1 MYRSLLLGVASSV
14 ALVSSAFA
22 ADIYTPA
29 GPAYAAVALPPSWG
43 GFYAG
48 INGGYGGNSGLPFRE
63 DVFFPGTPPTGGTT
77 FVNPYSVITGSDT
90 IAGGFGGGQLGY
102 NFQFGS
108 FVLGAEADLQGS
120 GIRGSG
126 ANTIFNGAGTTAPPF
141 CQAAITGTAI
151 SPAGKQYGVCAGR
164 NDLDVDWF
172 GTVRGRLGYAFGNT
186 LIYGTGGFAA
196 GGVRATSLYTDNNIG
211 SGTTGLAGN
220 PIGTPQTGRASNSAT
235 NTGWTA
241 GAGIEVK
248 LSPSWSLKG
257 EYQFI
262 DLGTISSGPGEIIV
276 PGGTNVTPCS
286 PSVSGCLNLTSSK
299 DVQFNTVRVGV
310 NYYFNAPPAPL
321 PLK

>member
-1 MYRSLLLGVASSV
+1 
-14 ALVSSAFA
+14 VSSAFA

-63 DVFFPGTPPTGGTT
+63 DVFFPTPPGG
-77 FVNPYSVITGSDT
+77 FVNPFSTIVGSDT

-102 NFQFGS
+102 NFQFASWVFG
-108 FVLGAEADLQGS
+108 VEADLQGS

-126 ANTIFNGAGTTAPPF
+126 ANAIFNDNVAATTTPISPV
-141 CQAAITGTAI
+141 CQANAANQ
-151 SPAGKQYGVCAGR
+151 AGFKGGVCAGR

-172 GTVRGRLGYAFGNT
+172 GTVRGRLGYAIGNT

-196 GGVRATSLYTDNNIG
+196 GGVRATSLYTDNNIFNLG
-211 SGTTGLAGN
+211 GAANLSASATN
-220 PIGTPQTGRASNSAT
+220 PLQVARVSNSAT

-248 LSPSWSLKG
+248 ISPSWSLKG

-262 DLGTISSGPGEIIV
+262 NLGTISSGPGDIV
-276 PGGTNVTPCS
+276 IPGAATPAPCS
-286 PSVSGCLNLTSSK
+286 VAGDNTCLHLTSSK
-299 DVQFNTVRVGV
+299 DVDFHTVRVGV
-310 NYYFNAPPAPL
+310 NYYFNAQPAPL

>member
-1 MYRSLLLGVASSV
+1 MYRSMLLGAASSV

-63 DVFFPGTPPTGGTT
+63 DVFFPTLPLGA
-77 FVNPYSVITGSDT
+77 VNPFSTIVGTDT

-102 NFQFGS
+102 NFQFASWVFG
-108 FVLGAEADLQGS
+108 VEADIQGS

-126 ANTIFNGAGTTAPPF
+126 ANAIFNDSVAPTITPISPV
-141 CQAAITGTAI
+141 CQANAMNQ
-151 SPAGKQYGVCAGR
+151 AGVAGGVCAGR
-164 NDLDVDWF
+164 NDLEVDWF

-186 LIYGTGGFAA
+186 LLYGTGGFAA
-196 GGVRATSLYTDNNIG
+196 GGVKATSLYTDNNIFNIG
-211 SGTTGLAGN
+211 G
-220 PIGTPQTGRASNSAT
+220 PIGGVGAATNHLQVARVSNSAT

-262 DLGTISSGPGEIIV
+262 NLGTISSGPGEIVI
-276 PGGTNVTPCS
+276 PGAVAPTPCAT
-286 PSVSGCLNLTSSK
+286 PGDVRCLHLTSSK
-299 DVQFNTVRVGV
+299 DVDFHTVRVGV
-310 NYYFNAPPAPL
+310 NYYFNAPQAPL

>member
-1 MYRSLLLGVASSV
+1 MYRSMLLGVASSV

-29 GPAYAAVALPPSWG
+29 APAYAAVALPPNWG
-43 GFYAG
+43 GFYIGA
-48 INGGYGGNSGLPFRE
+48 NGGYGGNNGLAFRE
-63 DVFFPGTPPTGGTT
+63 DVFFRTLPSTD
-77 FVNPYSVITGSDT
+77 FVNPLSVINGSDT

-108 FVLGAEADLQGS
+108 VVLGVEGDIQGS

-126 ANTIFNGAGTTAPPF
+126 ARTIFTDLDGFAGGPDRNSF
-141 CQAAITGTAI
+141 CQATANV
-151 SPAGKQYGVCAGR
+151 PGGVAGGICEGR
-164 NDLDVDWF
+164 NTLEVDWF
-172 GTVRGRLGYAFGNT
+172 GTVRGRVGWSIGNV
-186 LIYGTGGFAA
+186 LLYGTGGFAA
-196 GGVRATSLYTDNNIG
+196 GGVRMTNFYTDNNLVALNN
-211 SGTTGLAGN
+211 SNA
-220 PIGTPQTGRASNSAT
+220 PEFGRVSRSAT

-241 GAGIEVK
+241 GGGIEVK

-262 DLGTISSGPGEIIV
+262 NLGTISAGPGDITIPTATPPLNEPCA
-276 PGGTNVTPCS
+276 PGSNFS
-286 PSVSGCLNLTSSK
+286 SSCLRLTSSK
-299 DVQFNTVRVGV
+299 DVDFHTVRVGV